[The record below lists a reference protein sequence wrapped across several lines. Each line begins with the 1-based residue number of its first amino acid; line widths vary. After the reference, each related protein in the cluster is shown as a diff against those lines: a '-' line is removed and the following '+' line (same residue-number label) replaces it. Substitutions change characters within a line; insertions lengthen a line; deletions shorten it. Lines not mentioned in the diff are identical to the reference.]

1 LLLGST
7 RIAPTFSPRIAPRI
21 SRIAPRMSRIGPRMS
36 RSGPRIRPE
45 MSFMTYI
52 YIKKAA
58 KQNGEGLVDGFHDG
72 NFVIV

>member
-1 LLLGST
+1 
-7 RIAPTFSPRIAPRI
+7 
-21 SRIAPRMSRIGPRMS
+21 MS
-36 RSGPRIRPE
+36 RSGSRIHPE